1 MSKKQL
7 LALGLIVGA
16 QLSMPALSQEVASPS
31 DLDVTLTV
39 VEETENVE
47 DVLNNIELP
56 PEMREVAEETMAA
69 VMAAVSAAQ
78 NGEVKNKEEAE
89 ALVREAMARSSELA
103 ASARLSADAATEEAQ
118 RAAEVARE
126 AVEEA
131 VKNALSGADMQGVIE
146 QMMQDILSS
155 LPDDIRNQL
164 TIDMDAL
171 IDQAQQ
177 NRPQAPDTGS

>member
-1 MSKKQL
+1 MSRKKL
-7 LALGLIVGA
+7 LAFGFLLGAPLAI
-16 QLSMPALSQEVASPS
+16 PALAQQAGNPS

-39 VEETENVE
+39 VEDAESVE
-47 DVLNNIELP
+47 DVLNSIELP
-56 PEMREVAEETMAA
+56 PDIREAAEETLAA

-78 NGEVKNKEEAE
+78 RGDVKSKEDAE
-89 ALVREAMARSSELA
+89 ALVREAVARSSELA
-103 ASARLSADAATEEAQ
+103 ANARLSADAASEDAQ

-146 QMMQDILSS
+146 QMMQDILNS

-164 TIDMDAL
+164 TLDLDSL
-171 IDQAQQ
+171 IDQAKQGL
-177 NRPQAPDTGS
+177 PPAPGEG